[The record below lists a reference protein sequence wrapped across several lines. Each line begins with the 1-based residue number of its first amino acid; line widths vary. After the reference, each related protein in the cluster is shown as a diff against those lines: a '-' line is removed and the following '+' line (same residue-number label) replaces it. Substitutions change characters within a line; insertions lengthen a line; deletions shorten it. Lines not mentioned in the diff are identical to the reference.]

1 MSKWNKDSWRDY
13 NILQQP
19 VYPDITKLR
28 ECEDKLSKLPPL
40 VFAGEVR
47 NLKDELAKVTQGH
60 GFLLQGG
67 DCAGRRGQD
76 RVRAG
81 A

>member
-19 VYPDITKLR
+19 VYPDTSKLR

-47 NLKDELAKVTQGH
+47 NLKDELRSLKAMAFYFKVEIVLKA
-60 GFLLQGG
+60 LLTLM
-67 DCAGRRGQD
+67 R
-76 RVRAG
+76 
-81 A
+81 